1 MTAPSDKTVFISW
14 SGELARAV
22 AEVLQEWLPT
32 LMDDVDPW
40 VSSVSIQA
48 GMHWLGQVNARLDT
62 AVFGIVLVT
71 LENKGKEWL
80 NFEAGALGQR
90 FVGIERGRVVPITVD
105 FTSATELPTTL
116 SQFQAVPM
124 DRDGLWRAAKS
135 LAESLGKNESSV
147 QRRFDGSWD
156 DLKAKLD
163 AALEVEPS
171 APPRTIESK
180 VDELLQ
186 STRAFSQEKM
196 EFDNG
201 WQMGAA
207 DETSKIAQRF
217 LNSQHIHGI
226 REYHLNQ
233 GPFQNL
239 VYVIKDGQPFTPEQI
254 SNYETIL
261 SIIHNTA
268 VRILTKTQSQTSPLL
283 EGHTVER
290 M

>member
-14 SGELARAV
+14 SGDLARGV

-90 FVGIERGRVVPITVD
+90 FVGNERGRVVPITVD

-124 DRDGLWRAAKS
+124 DRDGLWRAAQS
-135 LAESLGKNESSV
+135 LAESLGKNESAV

-156 DLKAKLD
+156 DLKTKLD
-163 AALEVEPS
+163 AALTVEPS
-171 APPRTIESK
+171 APLARSSRK
-180 VDELLQ
+180 
-186 STRAFSQEKM
+186 
-196 EFDNG
+196 
-201 WQMGAA
+201 W
-207 DETSKIAQRF
+207 TSCCNRLAPLVKR
-217 LNSQHIHGI
+217 
-226 REYHLNQ
+226 RW
-233 GPFQNL
+233 NL
-239 VYVIKDGQPFTPEQI
+239 TTVGRWALP
-254 SNYETIL
+254 
-261 SIIHNTA
+261 
-268 VRILTKTQSQTSPLL
+268 TKHRRSPS
-283 EGHTVER
+283 GS
-290 M
+290 